1 MATVNFTVYPLVK
14 QNGECEVPE
23 EIIARGENAMQ
34 DYIREQFASTE
45 LFKPDFDYDDTEI
58 DINYYCKEV

>member
-23 EIIARGENAMQ
+23 EIIARGENAIQ

-45 LFKPDFDYDDTEI
+45 LFKPDFDYNDTEI
-58 DINYYCKEV
+58 DICYYCREV